1 MLLQAPSSAIRLN
14 VASVLHA
21 AAPGIT
27 IYTTLLC
34 RAMKD
39 EQYSQ
44 QQEALATAV
53 PPSLHCRVMKA
64 EMYSQQQEA
73 LAAAAQAK
81 TEREREAHQ
90 SVAAAERTSVVVAEE
105 RGARLAAERRLEAV
119 EVAHVDQVRV
129 RGHRGG
135 SSTHVDLACRGGK

>member
-1 MLLQAPSSAIRLN
+1 MSARAQGLQEARAPSSTIRLN

-39 EQYSQ
+39 E
-44 QQEALATAV
+44 L
-53 PPSLHCRVMKA
+53 
-64 EMYSQQQEA
+64 YSQQQEA

-90 SVAAAERTSVVVAEE
+90 SVTAAERTSVAVAEE

-129 RGHRGG
+129 GGHRGG
-135 SSTHVDLACRGGK
+135 SSTHVNQACRGGK

>member
-1 MLLQAPSSAIRLN
+1 MLLQAPSPAIRLN

-21 AAPGIT
+21 AAPGIS
-27 IYTTLLC
+27 IYTTLIC

-39 EQYSQ
+39 E
-44 QQEALATAV
+44 L
-53 PPSLHCRVMKA
+53 
-64 EMYSQQQEA
+64 YSQQQEA

-90 SVAAAERTSVVVAEE
+90 SVTAAERTSVAVAEE

-129 RGHRGG
+129 GGHRGG
-135 SSTHVDLACRGGK
+135 SSTHVNQACRGGK